1 MITERNIQLP
11 NSLGLNVKY
20 SSVNK
25 PAVLFLHFSGGT
37 SNMWDGILNMFSE
50 EYRVIAPDFR
60 GHGKSDKPP
69 TGYHIDD
76 FAQDLYLL
84 LQALDVQSCHIVGS
98 SMGAEIGLSLAASHP
113 DMVKSIVCE
122 GALYNE
128 FGEYG
133 IFNGTAEEIAAEKER
148 QRKKLLERRMPEH
161 PSLGDYLSEAKEPI
175 ERLGILNE
183 HFLSYL
189 KSTAEELDDGTVTSH
204 YRNHVRMEYMEKYWD
219 LQFQEYYKKV
229 KCPVLFMPSE
239 EEYAD
244 ETIRRSLDA
253 FSKLVDSHEII
264 KVEGSMHAY
273 VWMQLPEQAGLAVKG
288 FLDRVAKHEGVA
300 ESSGHL

>member
-1 MITERNIQLP
+1 MLTERKVKLP
-11 NSLGLNVKY
+11 NSIELNVKY
-20 SSVNK
+20 SDSNK
-25 PAVLFLHFSGGT
+25 PVLLFLHFSGGT
-37 SNMWDGILNMFSE
+37 LNMWDGILHMFSE

-60 GHGKSDKPP
+60 GHGKSDKPT
-69 TGYHIDD
+69 TGYHVDD
-76 FAQDLYLL
+76 FAHDLYLL
-84 LQALDVQSCHIVGS
+84 LQALDVQSCHVVGS

-113 DMVKSIVCE
+113 DMVKSLVCE

-133 IFNGTAEEIAAEKER
+133 IFNGTAEEIAVEKER
-148 QRKKLLERRMPEH
+148 QREKLMERRMPEH
-161 PSLGDYLSEAKEPI
+161 PSLTEFLSKVKKPV
-175 ERLGILNE
+175 ERMGILND

-189 KSTAEELDDGTVTSH
+189 ESTAEELDDGTVTSH

-219 LQFQEYYKKV
+219 LQFEEYYQKI

-244 ETIRRSLDA
+244 EKIRRSLDA

-264 KVEGSMHAY
+264 KIEGSMHAY
-273 VWMQLPEQAGLAVKG
+273 VWMQLPIEAGMAVQG
-288 FLDRVAKHEGVA
+288 FLNTRF
-300 ESSGHL
+300 L

>member
-1 MITERNIQLP
+1 MLSERKIKLP
-11 NSLGLNVKY
+11 NSIELNVKY

-25 PAVLFLHFSGGT
+25 PAILFLHFSGGT
-37 SNMWDGILNMFSE
+37 LNMWDGILHMFSE
-50 EYRVIAPDFR
+50 DYRIIAPDFR
-60 GHGKSDKPP
+60 GQGKSDKPP

-133 IFNGTAEEIAAEKER
+133 LYDGTAEEITAEKER

-161 PSLGDYLSEAKEPI
+161 TSITDFLAQAKEPI
-175 ERLGILNE
+175 ERMGILNE
-183 HFLSYL
+183 HFLNYL
-189 KSTAEELDDGTVTSH
+189 ESTAEEQADGTITSH
-204 YRNHVRMEYMEKYWD
+204 YRNHVRIEYIQKYWD
-219 LQFQEYYKKV
+219 VQFQDYYKEI

-239 EEYAD
+239 EEW
-244 ETIRRSLDA
+244 ENEKIRRSLDA
-253 FSKLVDSHEII
+253 FSKLVDSSEII
-264 KVEGSMHAY
+264 KIEGSMHAY
-273 VWMQLPEQAGLAVKG
+273 VWMQHPDQAGLAVKE
-288 FLDRVAKHEGVA
+288 FLGRVEEHEDEL
-300 ESSGHL
+300 ESSKLL